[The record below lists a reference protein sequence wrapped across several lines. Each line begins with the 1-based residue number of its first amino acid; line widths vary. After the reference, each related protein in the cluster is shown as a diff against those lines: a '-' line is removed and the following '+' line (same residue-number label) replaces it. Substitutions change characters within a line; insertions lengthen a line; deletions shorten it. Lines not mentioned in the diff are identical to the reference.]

1 MATDLE
7 LARQPEV
14 TPITPMSLIH
24 MAVSSNAD
32 LDKIEK
38 LMQLK
43 REWEADEAKKA
54 FIVAMAAF
62 KAISIRVIK
71 DKENKQYS
79 KDGNK
84 AMYVSLGN
92 LVNTVTPHLGANGL
106 SARWDIDQAVGVKVT
121 CIITHSLGHSESVS
135 MVCPLDKSGAKNP
148 IQEIKSSITYAKA
161 CTFESICG
169 LASTDANLDDDG
181 NGSGNSEPAP
191 GIAEERYV
199 EQVEWIKAA
208 RTTKELFD
216 IHAAAHVEAQKI
228 KDNAAMK
235 GYLAAKNAR
244 KAELLKEAK

>member
-1 MATDLE
+1 MNDLE

-32 LDKIEK
+32 LDKLEK

-79 KDGNK
+79 REGSK

-106 SARWDIDQAVGVKVT
+106 SARWDIDQTVGVKVT
-121 CIITHSLGHSESVS
+121 CIITHSLGHSESVA

-181 NGSGNSEPAP
+181 NGAGNSEPAH

-208 RTTKELFD
+208 RTTDELFG